1 MSEWKTYKLGDL
13 PIQFIDG
20 DRGKNY
26 PKGEDFS
33 EVGHCLFL
41 NAGNVTKNGWNFSES
56 VYISQEKDNLLRN
69 GKLER
74 GDIVLTTRGTIGNVV
89 LYSNDIPYKH
99 IRINSGMVIIRNNN
113 TCYNP
118 YLYQYLRS
126 YMFLGQVQQ
135 FQSGSAQPQIPISTL
150 KKLTISLP
158 PLAEQKRIADILSAI
173 DDKIELNR
181 RINANLEQQAQALY
195 KSWFVD
201 FEPFGGKMPED
212 WREGTLGEI
221 CTCYLGGTPSRTKSE
236 YWSGNI
242 PWINSGEVNKFRIIE
257 GSEFITELGLKKSAT
272 KLLPKKTTVLA
283 ITGATLGQVSLLE
296 IDSCANQSVIGILE
310 NKCIPYEFIYPL
322 IKNDIDKIIR
332 HQTGGAQQHIN
343 KNNIE
348 SHSVIIPDTK
358 TMEQYKAIQAP
369 VYNLIANKCFE
380 NLRLAQLRDTL
391 LPKLMSGEITV

>member
-41 NAGNVTKNGWNFSES
+41 NAGNVTKNGWDFSEN
-56 VYISQEKDNLLRN
+56 VYISEEKDNLLRN

-126 YMFLGQVQQ
+126 YLFLGQVQQ

-221 CTCYLGGTPSRTKSE
+221 CTELKEKVHDRDDVKVLSPVATGQLMLSEEFFTKQVYSKSIAKYIVVPQNCFAYNPARVNIGSLGMNEFDFDGCVSPVYVVFRCLNGYEYFFDLFRRTKPFKDE
-236 YWSGNI
+236 VKLRAIGGVRQTLGYDDFARIQVNI
-242 PWINSGEVNKFRIIE
+242 PTCNVVQDFNKIYLTNLDVRWYN
-257 GSEFITELGLKKSAT
+257 
-272 KLLPKKTTVLA
+272 
-283 ITGATLGQVSLLE
+283 QYE
-296 IDSCANQSVIGILE
+296 I
-310 NKCIPYEFIYPL
+310 
-322 IKNDIDKIIR
+322 
-332 HQTGGAQQHIN
+332 
-343 KNNIE
+343 
-348 SHSVIIPDTK
+348 
-358 TMEQYKAIQAP
+358 
-369 VYNLIANKCFE
+369 
-380 NLRLAQLRDTL
+380 LRLAHLRDTL
-391 LPKLMSGEITV
+391 LPKLMSGEIKVPTN